1 MSIPIALDCVST
13 QASKYYRFFFTC
25 CLCTPLLNHVGL
37 HAKVVFHFL
46 TCLVSFLYQLIRLCS
61 LLYLL
66 HLYIASKISSL
77 LLFSPPLA
85 HFLDPPLPILIR
97 ITKILFLCQH
107 IYSEPLNKIQIL
119 FTKVKHLFHSD
130 LQGFIVPTHLCSF
143 NFSYHF
149 IFLSNIV
156 FLFSTQIHITNLF
169 CNFNHQI
176 QLSNHTYNTSLSIAN
191 TVRPNLSFI
200 IKFYLAN
207 HKYSLVSVYRSLYI
221 SLGSQRST
229 MSCVLNTNSCSS
241 FS

>member
-1 MSIPIALDCVST
+1 MC
-13 QASKYYRFFFTC
+13 KYIGFKILSLFFTC

-37 HAKVVFHFL
+37 HAKVVFHFM

-143 NFSYHF
+143 NFSYRF
-149 IFLSNIV
+149 FFFCQI
-156 FLFSTQIHITNLF
+156 LFSCSRH
-169 CNFNHQI
+169 
-176 QLSNHTYNTSLSIAN
+176 
-191 TVRPNLSFI
+191 R
-200 IKFYLAN
+200 
-207 HKYSLVSVYRSLYI
+207 YI
-221 SLGSQRST
+221 SPIYSVILITKFNSQTTHIILHYQSPI
-229 MSCVLNTNSCSS
+229 LYDLIYHSS
-241 FS
+241 